1 MQRGTPLMMLK
12 ELGGWETISMVRKY
26 AHLAPSHLAQHA
38 GNVKFLSMSVDQ
50 VVDEATKKSPK
61 TLAA

>member
-1 MQRGTPLMMLK
+1 VQRGTPLMALK
-12 ELGGWETISMVRKY
+12 ELGGWETISMVQKY

-38 GNVKFLSMSVDQ
+38 GAVTFWAQLGGKVGD
-50 VVDEATKKSPK
+50 DTGKESPK